1 MSPDRRRNDK
11 NFRKI
16 FLGRKRASR
25 RPRRF
30 RQVSLRK
37 KLANSTASVERNAS
51 LNNLTRRRRKMSTEN
66 KKSRWNRFE
75 IAFNEG
81 KRPEAAALRK
91 DWRENLGKTQGLDGL
106 GRLAPPGQ
114 TNAEKSPPPNRASA
128 EKSPPPNRAN
138 AEKSPP
144 LNRANAEK
152 SPPPNRANAEENDA
166 KTFAIAKKTAS
177 KRSQAVVPGLWEEA
191 RRSQADAAAKKR
203 VEPTLKSI
211 KLSKT
216 LEFDKSTLE
225 AKEFPFPRR
234 PRTYR
239 SSDPPRRFDDPR
251 KE

>member
-1 MSPDRRRNDK
+1 
-11 NFRKI
+11 
-16 FLGRKRASR
+16 
-25 RPRRF
+25 
-30 RQVSLRK
+30 
-37 KLANSTASVERNAS
+37 
-51 LNNLTRRRRKMSTEN
+51 MSTEN

-91 DWRENLGKTQGLDGL
+91 DWRENSGKTQGLGGL
-106 GRLAPPGQ
+106 GRLATPGQ
-114 TNAEKSPPPNRASA
+114 TR
-128 EKSPPPNRAN
+128 
-138 AEKSPP
+138 
-144 LNRANAEK
+144 AEK

>member
-1 MSPDRRRNDK
+1 
-11 NFRKI
+11 
-16 FLGRKRASR
+16 
-25 RPRRF
+25 
-30 RQVSLRK
+30 
-37 KLANSTASVERNAS
+37 
-51 LNNLTRRRRKMSTEN
+51 MSTEN

-91 DWRENLGKTQGLDGL
+91 DWRENSGKTQGLGGL
-106 GRLAPPGQ
+106 GRLATPGQ
-114 TNAEKSPPPNRASA
+114 TRAEKSPPPNRAS
-128 EKSPPPNRAN
+128 
-138 AEKSPP
+138 
-144 LNRANAEK
+144 AEK

>member
-1 MSPDRRRNDK
+1 
-11 NFRKI
+11 
-16 FLGRKRASR
+16 
-25 RPRRF
+25 
-30 RQVSLRK
+30 
-37 KLANSTASVERNAS
+37 
-51 LNNLTRRRRKMSTEN
+51 MSTEN

-114 TNAEKSPPPNRASA
+114 TR
-128 EKSPPPNRAN
+128 
-138 AEKSPP
+138 
-144 LNRANAEK
+144 AEK